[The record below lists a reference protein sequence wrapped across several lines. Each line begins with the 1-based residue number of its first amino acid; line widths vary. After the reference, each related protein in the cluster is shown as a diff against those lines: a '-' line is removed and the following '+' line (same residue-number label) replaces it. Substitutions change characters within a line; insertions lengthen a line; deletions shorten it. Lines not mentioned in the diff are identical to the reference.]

1 MKDKNNKE
9 NAKKRD
15 HEKEMEEFKK
25 RIFEDLNEQTR
36 RIRDLEA
43 REAAGEKPFFSFAEQ
58 KKLSFSGDFIS
69 KKVND

>member
-43 REAAGEKPFFSFAEQ
+43 REAAGEKIEYVDDDPWDEIVELDPDPV
-58 KKLSFSGDFIS
+58 K
-69 KKVND
+69 